1 MIAKLNEL
9 SVVFGVHGMKLTF
22 SVDAADEE
30 AVRAFLCDYR
40 IKNEYTVQI
49 TEKRPKRSLSANA
62 LLWLMAGRIAAVL
75 PLQSKEDV
83 YREFIR
89 KAGVFDCVTVDKD
102 AYDVFVKDWAAKG
115 IGWFTEALSSESQ
128 DKIDVACYYGSSMY
142 DSREISRCIDYA
154 LDEAKSLGVE
164 TLPKEEVD
172 EIKQSWTGKG

>member
-89 KAGVFDCVTVDKD
+89 KAYD
-102 AYDVFVKDWAAKG
+102 AFVKDWAAKG
-115 IGWFTEALSSESQ
+115 IGWFTEALSPESE